1 MKSLSLIL
9 PIYNVEKYL
18 KKCLESIVIQ
28 KEFSKIEVLL
38 IDDGST
44 DSCPKICDDYGNK
57 YSNIKVF
64 HKKNGGLSDARNYGL
79 LKSKSDYVFFVDSDD
94 ELTSNSISSLIKKIN
109 ENDVDI
115 VLFNAECINENNDL
129 IEIKYKYSH
138 DCLKEKIYNG
148 LEVIN
153 QELDQCQDFKTQVW
167 LGIYKK
173 DFLFREGLLFE
184 KDLIHEDEM
193 WSPKVFLKAYSILY
207 LNKVIYRY
215 RIRNNSIMRDS
226 EKNYRKHLINQ
237 IYIFESLFVYYDN
250 KIYDKKLLKKINNFT
265 AGRYL
270 HCLSVNKIVKNK
282 DLIRKV
288 SRLKIL
294 IKSNCFKNIVRSL
307 LLLTNIFIFDKI
319 TNKQR

>member
-18 KKCLESIVIQ
+18 KKCLDSIIRQ
-28 KEFSKIEVLL
+28 KDFSKIEVLL

-44 DSCPKICDDYGNK
+44 DNCPKICDNYENK
-57 YSNIKVF
+57 YDNIKAF

-79 LKSKSDYVFFVDSDD
+79 LKAKSDYVFFVDSDD
-94 ELTSNSISSLIKKIN
+94 ELTPNSISYLIKYIN
-109 ENDVDI
+109 ENDIDV
-115 VLFNAECINENNDL
+115 VLFNAECINENDGL
-129 IEIKYKYSH
+129 IEMKYKYSH

-148 LEVIN
+148 IEVIN
-153 QELDQCQDFKTQVW
+153 QELDLCHDLKTQVW
-167 LGIYKK
+167 LGIYKRE
-173 DFLFREGLLFE
+173 FLINEGLLFE
-184 KDLIHEDEM
+184 KGLIHEDEM
-193 WSPKVFLKAYSILY
+193 WSPKVLLKACTILY
-207 LNKVIYRY
+207 LNKVIYKY

-250 KIYDKKLLKKINNFT
+250 KIEDKKLLKKLNDFT

-270 HCLSVNKIVKNK
+270 HCLSVNEIVKNK

-294 IKSNCFKNIVRSL
+294 HKSSCFKNIARSL
-307 LLLTNIFIFDKI
+307 LLLINIFIFNKM
-319 TNKQR
+319 TNK

>member
-1 MKSLSLIL
+1 ML
-9 PIYNVEKYL
+9 
-18 KKCLESIVIQ
+18 
-28 KEFSKIEVLL
+28 
-38 IDDGST
+38 
-44 DSCPKICDDYGNK
+44 
-57 YSNIKVF
+57 
-64 HKKNGGLSDARNYGL
+64 
-79 LKSKSDYVFFVDSDD
+79 
-94 ELTSNSISSLIKKIN
+94 KKIN

-138 DCLKEKIYNG
+138 DCLKEKVYNG